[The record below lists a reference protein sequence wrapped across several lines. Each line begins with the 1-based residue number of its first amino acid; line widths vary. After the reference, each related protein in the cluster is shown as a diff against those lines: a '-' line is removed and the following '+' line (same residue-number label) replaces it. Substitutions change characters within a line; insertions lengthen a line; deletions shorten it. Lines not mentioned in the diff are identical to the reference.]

1 MFAQRDRAAG
11 ARRRRTVGRS
21 TSCEANDA
29 ADPAAQPSANEAA
42 SRTQPSARLT
52 SGAQPNAARVSR
64 WSNQWAVESCSAPN
78 AVIGGSPRPLRS
90 HTASAA
96 APPAMAARGHRTG
109 RPVDPRSGSD
119 PGDQLVDGTR
129 LAIRHD
135 ERPTTDSGEGI
146 ERSEQRG
153 GGIVDP
159 GRVDERQARA
169 DQRHA
174 ALAGP
179 IDDAADQLGVA
190 RPDDEMGANGDDRHR
205 LVRGRKQSPLRHCL
219 GHRVVTMGPLRVGR
233 RSTVAT
239 DRRTVMG
246 DRRARDVHEPRHA
259 RSTSGRVHRGGA
271 LDVDRLEIG
280 PVADRIDLRRRWITP
295 STPAIAVSTTSAS
308 VTEPRCSTTP
318 SRPQGVRC
326 NTTTSWR
333 ASSSRATV

>member
-1 MFAQRDRAAG
+1 M
-11 ARRRRTVGRS
+11 
-21 TSCEANDA
+21 
-29 ADPAAQPSANEAA
+29 
-42 SRTQPSARLT
+42 
-52 SGAQPNAARVSR
+52 
-64 WSNQWAVESCSAPN
+64 
-78 AVIGGSPRPLRS
+78 
-90 HTASAA
+90 
-96 APPAMAARGHRTG
+96 
-109 RPVDPRSGSD
+109 
-119 PGDQLVDGTR
+119 DGTR

-179 IDDAADQLGVA
+179 VDDAADQLGVA

-205 LVRGRKQSPLRHCL
+205 VVRGRKDSPLRHCL

-259 RSTSGRVHRGGA
+259 RSTSGRVHRDGA

-280 PVADRIDLRRRWITP
+280 PVADRIDLRREVDHPVDPCHRGVDNVGIGDRAEVLDHPIKTAGRALQHDDVVAGVEQP
-295 STPAIAVSTTSAS
+295 GDRVTAEQAGGAGDEHPHGLRTDPPSSTPVAQSARWVRSILELWRRSTGSDATSRHAATSRPVAS
-308 VTEPRCSTTP
+308 VTAARIRSM
-318 SRPQGVRC
+318 R
-326 NTTTSWR
+326 
-333 ASSSRATV
+333 SSEL